1 MLINFQNV
9 GDFMD
14 VIKIFIEYYKGYKR
28 NEKREI
34 I

>member
-9 GDFMD
+9 GDFTD
-14 VIKIFIEYYKGYKR
+14 VTKIFTEYYKGYKR

-34 I
+34 T